1 MESSFWPSAWP
12 GVGGRL
18 GLGRSRLPDPLFP
31 LLPCISIPAPF
42 WQPRQLLRER
52 HCPQDECPCVLPQP
66 TCGHVLTALTTQLSS
81 ISTFR
86 GSGAQPTC
94 GVPRAGA
101 PGGSNGVHLLPR
113 SGWGGRQRPLPQS
126 HRTVGGTALSSLPR
140 VLGQHGHPRPG
151 TSREGARGKSA
162 AGTRPPGHYETAGG
176 KAHHL
181 TTFSWSQASPL

>member
-113 SGWGGRQRPLPQS
+113 SGWGGGRGHCPKVTGPWAALPLAPCPVS
-126 HRTVGGTALSSLPR
+126 SANTATHALGPAGRAPGASLPPGR
-140 VLGQHGHPRPG
+140 VLQDTMRLQ
-151 TSREGARGKSA
+151 EGKPI
-162 AGTRPPGHYETAGG
+162 T
-176 KAHHL
+176 
-181 TTFSWSQASPL
+181 